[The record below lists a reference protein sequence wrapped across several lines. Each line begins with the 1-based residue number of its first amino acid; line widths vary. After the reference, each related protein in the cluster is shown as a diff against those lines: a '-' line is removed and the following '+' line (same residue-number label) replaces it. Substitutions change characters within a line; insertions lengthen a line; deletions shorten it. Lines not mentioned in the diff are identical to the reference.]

1 MYSLLYFEDGYLQY
15 ITSPKYSREYKNRYV
30 GKLASSENLA
40 RIWRASIER
49 TPSDAPGVRI
59 LLDRCLAACAAAPAL
74 GPRCLRLSVSLD
86 ALTALAAQSLRLVRE
101 RAARCGLRLHTA
113 TANSRQRGASTPLF
127 NA

>member
-15 ITSPKYSREYKNRYV
+15 ITSPKYSKEYKNRYV
-30 GKLASSENLA
+30 GKLASENLA

-49 TPSDAPGVRI
+49 RATLPACGSCLTGASLRAPLR
-59 LLDRCLAACAAAPAL
+59 LRSALAACA
-74 GPRCLRLSVSLD
+74 CLSAWTRSRRSRR
-86 ALTALAAQSLRLVRE
+86 SH
-101 RAARCGLRLHTA
+101 CGWSESGRHARLHTA

>member
-15 ITSPKYSREYKNRYV
+15 ITSPKYSKEYKNRYV
-30 GKLASSENLA
+30 GKLGQ
-40 RIWRASIER
+40 RISRGSGAPQLNEP

-86 ALTALAAQSLRLVRE
+86 TLTALAAQSLRLV
-101 RAARCGLRLHTA
+101 
-113 TANSRQRGASTPLF
+113 
-127 NA
+127 

>member
-15 ITSPKYSREYKNRYV
+15 ITSPKYSKEYKNRYV

-86 ALTALAAQSLRLVRE
+86 TLTALAAQSLRLV
-101 RAARCGLRLHTA
+101 
-113 TANSRQRGASTPLF
+113 
-127 NA
+127 